1 MGIQSKSSNRFT
13 ATDRERKR
21 VTDCQVNIEI
31 QFPLEPSK
39 VNNFEVNNVVEG
51 KMDTS
56 SVPLMMDIEGEE
68 ERGSSKGVEAGLESD
83 FAFNNNVAGASKH
96 VRLGFMKKVY
106 GLLAVQ
112 LTITTIIGAVFM
124 FTPGVKE
131 FVQSKP
137 MFLFPAFFLSIGL
150 LIALH
155 IKRKES
161 PINLILLAAFTVV
174 EAYTVGVLVTFFD
187 QSVVIQAFFLTAAVV
202 IGLTAFTFQTK
213 RDFSN
218 MGAALSTGLMVLILG
233 GFLQIFMGNEMT
245 DTAMAIGGALLFSLF
260 IIYDTQMIMTRL
272 SAEEYILATI
282 QLYLDIINLF
292 IEILKILEKVNRK

>member
-1 MGIQSKSSNRFT
+1 MM
-13 ATDRERKR
+13 E
-21 VTDCQVNIEI
+21 
-31 QFPLEPSK
+31 
-39 VNNFEVNNVVEG
+39 
-51 KMDTS
+51 TS
-56 SVPLMMDIEGEE
+56 SVPLMMDIEGQNDDD
-68 ERGSSKGVEAGLESD
+68 GGNKSQGLEAGLKGD
-83 FAFNNNVAGASKH
+83 FAYNNNVAGASKH
-96 VRLGFMKKVY
+96 VRLGFMRKVY

-112 LTITTIIGAVFM
+112 LSITTLIGGVLL

-131 FVQSKP
+131 FVQGKP

-155 IKRKES
+155 IKRKET

-213 RDFSN
+213 HDFSN
-218 MGAALSTGLMVLILG
+218 WYAALFTGLLVLMCG
-233 GFLQIFMGNEMT
+233 GFLQIFLGNEMT
-245 DTAMAIGGALLFSLF
+245 DTALAVGGAFLFSMF
-260 IIYDTQMIMTRL
+260 IIVDTQMIMTRL

-282 QLYLDIINLF
+282 QLYLDIVNLF

>member
-1 MGIQSKSSNRFT
+1 M
-13 ATDRERKR
+13 E
-21 VTDCQVNIEI
+21 
-31 QFPLEPSK
+31 
-39 VNNFEVNNVVEG
+39 
-51 KMDTS
+51 TS
-56 SVPLMMDIEGEE
+56 SVPLMADIEGEE
-68 ERGSSKGVEAGLESD
+68 DEKMTNKSRGLEAGLEND
-83 FAFNNNVAGASKH
+83 FAYNNNVAGASKH
-96 VRLGFMKKVY
+96 VRLGFMRKVY

-112 LTITTIIGAVFM
+112 LTITTIIGAVFL

-137 MFLFPAFFLSIGL
+137 LFLLPAFFLSIGL

-202 IGLTAFTFQTK
+202 IGLTGFTLQTK
-213 RDFSN
+213 HDFSN
-218 MGAALSTGLMVLILG
+218 MYAALCTGLLVLILG
-233 GFLQIFMGNEMT
+233 GFLQIFIGNELT
-245 DTAMAIGGALLFSLF
+245 DTALAVGGAFLFSMF
-260 IIYDTQMIMTRL
+260 IIVDTQMIMTRL

-282 QLYLDIINLF
+282 QLYLDIVNLF

>member
-1 MGIQSKSSNRFT
+1 MM
-13 ATDRERKR
+13 TDIAER
-21 VTDCQVNIEI
+21 T
-31 QFPLEPSK
+31 PTM
-39 VNNFEVNNVVEG
+39 
-51 KMDTS
+51 MDTA
-56 SVPLMMDIEGEE
+56 SVPLMMDIEG
-68 ERGSSKGVEAGLESD
+68 GNVDNKAGLEND
-83 FAFNNNVAGASKH
+83 FAYNNNVAGASKH
-96 VRLGFMKKVY
+96 VRLGFMRKVY
-106 GLLAVQ
+106 GLLSVQ
-112 LTITTIIGAVFM
+112 LSMTTLIGGVFL

-131 FVQSKP
+131 FVQARP
-137 MFLFPAFFLSIGL
+137 VFLFPAFILSIGL

-155 IKRKES
+155 IKRKET
-161 PINLILLAAFTVV
+161 PINLVLLACFTVV

-233 GFLQIFMGNEMT
+233 GFLQIFLGNELT
-245 DTAMAIGGALLFSLF
+245 DTAMAVGGALLFSLF

>member
-1 MGIQSKSSNRFT
+1 MR
-13 ATDRERKR
+13 
-21 VTDCQVNIEI
+21 
-31 QFPLEPSK
+31 
-39 VNNFEVNNVVEG
+39 
-51 KMDTS
+51 
-56 SVPLMMDIEGEE
+56 
-68 ERGSSKGVEAGLESD
+68 
-83 FAFNNNVAGASKH
+83 
-96 VRLGFMKKVY
+96 KVY

-112 LTITTIIGAVFM
+112 LSITTLIGAVFL

-131 FVQSKP
+131 FVQER
-137 MFLFPAFFLSIGL
+137 PAFL
-150 LIALH
+150 LPAF
-155 IKRKES
+155 
-161 PINLILLAAFTVV
+161 FTVV
-174 EAYTVGVLVTFFD
+174 EASTVGVLVTFFD

-233 GFLQIFMGNEMT
+233 GFLQIFFGNELT
-245 DTAMAIGGALLFSLF
+245 DTAMAVGGALLFSLF

-292 IEILKILEKVNRK
+292 IEILKILEKINRK